1 MKKSAVAKRYAKALI
16 ELGQEEKRYK
26 EIGAELR
33 AIAEVFAANPEL
45 KRFAL
50 NPMYK
55 LEERQGLVKKVVDAL
70 KTSETVKRFLAILTE
85 TRDIGIIEDI
95 SAAYSVLEDEL
106 SGKIKVKVE
115 SATELDNSRI
125 QEIGKKLSQL
135 TNKEVMLTV
144 EKNPALIG
152 GLVFKIGNTILDGS
166 VKTQLERVKEKI
178 IQGVI

>member
-26 EIGAELR
+26 EIGKELR
-33 AIAEVFAANPEL
+33 DISTVFAANPEL
-45 KRFAL
+45 RKFAQ

-55 LEERQGLVKKVVDAL
+55 LEDRQGLVQKAADVLEISD
-70 KTSETVKRFLAILTE
+70 TVKRFLAILIE
-85 TRDIGIIEDI
+85 TGGIGIIEDI
-95 SAAYSVLEDEL
+95 SAAYSILEDEL
-106 SGKIKVKVE
+106 SGKIKVRVE
-115 SATELDNSRI
+115 SASELDNSRI
-125 QEIGKKLSQL
+125 QEINKKLSQL
-135 TNKEVMLTV
+135 TGKEVILTV

-166 VKTQLERVKEKI
+166 IKAQLERVKEKI